1 MFYPFRQNVPPSIS
15 AGDIISQNNAKSIYK
30 CPFWAQQKGDIHMA
44 KMVKCKVCGHE
55 IAKSAK
61 VCPNCGAKRKKHVF
75 LGVLLVIIG
84 IALIVAA
91 FGGGD
96 EQPKKVENDTTQ
108 NENKETGNNTPNK
121 NEPTIFGVGES
132 AELNDVIVTLRA
144 VKENNGTSFNTPS
157 EGNVFIVCEF
167 EIENNSNSEL
177 GISSLLSFE
186 AYVDGYST
194 GVSLSALLTS
204 DVPQLDGAIAPGK
217 KMRGVVGY
225 EAPADWKAIE
235 IRFKSNVWASKE
247 YIFEYTK

>member
-1 MFYPFRQNVPPSIS
+1 
-15 AGDIISQNNAKSIYK
+15 
-30 CPFWAQQKGDIHMA
+30 MA
-44 KMVKCKVCGHE
+44 KMVKCKVCGQD

-96 EQPKKVENDTTQ
+96 DQPKKVENDTTQ
-108 NENKETGNNTPNK
+108 DENNTPDK

-132 AELNDVIVTLRA
+132 AELNDVIVTMRA

-167 EIENNSNSEL
+167 EIENNSNAEL

-186 AYVDGYST
+186 AYIDGYST

-204 DVPQLDGAIAPGK
+204 DIPQLDGTIAPGK

-225 EAPADWKAIE
+225 EASSDWNTIE
-235 IRFKSNVWASKE
+235 IRFKSNVWSSKKFL
-247 YIFEYTK
+247 FEYTK